1 MTDLIFNLCVL
12 AFVGGLAGYT
22 AGLFGIG
29 GGAVMVPALFFAF
42 GSLGVDPTIVMHC
55 AVATSASVIIFNGW
69 RSVRGH
75 MRRGSV
81 DMTILWPVGR
91 PWAAYGLWI
100 ALGSFLATAFLA
112 PRLSSEALTL
122 IFASVAFL
130 VAAQFI
136 FGRPEFVIRPSV
148 PNGAGP
154 PIIGGSIGVLSSI
167 MGIGGGS
174 LSVPFLTLF
183 GVPVHKAIGTSAG
196 FGLMIAI
203 PATLGYVLSGWG
215 LEGRWMGSVGYVN
228 LPASIFILSFAWLM
242 VPLGTA
248 SAHKLD
254 AKILRRVFGVALALI
269 AVNMVRITLSI

>member
-1 MTDLIFNLCVL
+1 
-12 AFVGGLAGYT
+12 
-22 AGLFGIG
+22 
-29 GGAVMVPALFFAF
+29 
-42 GSLGVDPTIVMHC
+42 
-55 AVATSASVIIFNGW
+55 
-69 RSVRGH
+69 

-183 GVPVHKAIGTSAG
+183 GVRLRP
-196 FGLMIAI
+196 
-203 PATLGYVLSGWG
+203 
-215 LEGRWMGSVGYVN
+215 EWMGVGG
-228 LPASIFILSFAWLM
+228 A
-242 VPLGTA
+242 
-248 SAHKLD
+248 LD
-254 AKILRRVFGVALALI
+254 GVGRLC
-269 AVNMVRITLSI
+269 